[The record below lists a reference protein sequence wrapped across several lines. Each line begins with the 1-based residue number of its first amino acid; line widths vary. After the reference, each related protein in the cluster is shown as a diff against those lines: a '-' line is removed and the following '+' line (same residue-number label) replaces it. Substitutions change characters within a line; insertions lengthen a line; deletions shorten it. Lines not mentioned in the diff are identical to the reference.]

1 MFEAETTMSV
11 FVDTMVK
18 IAKEATAK
26 VDAHEDDDDSD
37 LDDLDLT
44 LDDLQTALLPTP

>member
-1 MFEAETTMSV
+1 MSV